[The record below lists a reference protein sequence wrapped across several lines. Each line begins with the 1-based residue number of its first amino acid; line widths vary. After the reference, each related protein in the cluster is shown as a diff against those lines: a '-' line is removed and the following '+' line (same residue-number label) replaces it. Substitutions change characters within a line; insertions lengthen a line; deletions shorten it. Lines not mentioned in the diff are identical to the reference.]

1 MEALVAPL
9 STAAQVCQRDQEP
22 NAVERSQHMLKRPLV
37 VNPVDLKQ
45 PLRSEGVL
53 VLLGR
58 ARVVDRLSERK

>member
-1 MEALVAPL
+1 
-9 STAAQVCQRDQEP
+9 
-22 NAVERSQHMLKRPLV
+22 MLKRPLV